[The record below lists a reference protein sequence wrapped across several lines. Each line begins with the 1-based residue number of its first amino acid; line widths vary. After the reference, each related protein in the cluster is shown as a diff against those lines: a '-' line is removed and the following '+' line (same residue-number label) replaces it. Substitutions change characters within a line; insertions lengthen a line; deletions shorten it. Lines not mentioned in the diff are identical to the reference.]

1 MSDKEDGGRCKIK
14 RLEQYLDTSDD
25 SFSYTV
31 IGDDE
36 PLYHV
41 DSSGYLTE
49 KGAQIGKFHLG
60 ANSQWHLRIGNEPF
74 MSGPEGGLFYLP
86 EFELKA
92 LTALLN
98 LERAK

>member
-1 MSDKEDGGRCKIK
+1 MK
-14 RLEQYLDTSDD
+14 RLEQNLDTSDD

-31 IGDDE
+31 IGESE
-36 PLYHV
+36 PLYRV

-49 KGAQIGKFHLG
+49 KGIQIGKFNLG
-60 ANSQWHLRIGNEPF
+60 INSQWHLRIGGDLF
-74 MSGPEGGLFYLP
+74 ISGPEDGLFYLP

-98 LERAK
+98 LERAE